1 MSLAESDPTV
11 RAQELGASMRELR
24 EEAGLTVRAAGAR
37 VDLSASTI
45 SRIENGKVSVTAEE
59 IAALLAVYG
68 VTGPKRA
75 KLSIRHNR
83 FGTSLS

>member
-1 MSLAESDPTV
+1 MSDDDGMSLAESDPTV

-45 SRIENGKVSVTAEE
+45 SKE

>member
-1 MSLAESDPTV
+1 
-11 RAQELGASMRELR
+11 MRELR